1 MHASYTGIQTAEL
14 YLQSSAPHHIL
25 HRTEY
30 SKLPVR
36 TAIENRMFEKLPLHP
51 NIPPTLNYV
60 INATK
65 INLELKITQLKRN
78 TIQWLLSLGRL
89 CFMRMFVSLNSKT
102 DTFTMGL
109 SNSFHSNF
117 SITVLTSPSWPGCTA
132 TTIPSFH
139 LIRGRCSSF
148 TRTTPP
154 TWMLFHIAQH
164 YLNLSWSLLG

>member
-36 TAIENRMFEKLPLHP
+36 TAIENRMFEKLPLHL

-65 INLELKITQLKRN
+65 INLELKITQPKG
-78 TIQWLLSLGRL
+78 TQ
-89 CFMRMFVSLNSKT
+89 
-102 DTFTMGL
+102 
-109 SNSFHSNF
+109 F
-117 SITVLTSPSWPGCTA
+117 SGDYHWVGCA
-132 TTIPSFH
+132 SCE
-139 LIRGRCSSF
+139 CSC
-148 TRTTPP
+148 P
-154 TWMLFHIAQH
+154 
-164 YLNLSWSLLG
+164 